1 MRSRM
6 IIILLGCCLSQ
17 WAMAESRLHIA
28 WPEHWEIRAPVTQGS
43 ALRLQARQQKEGAT
57 LQLLDITA
65 VNTREASRPVNVGSI
80 RILAERLRDA
90 TLPTAV
96 ESSIELTPFESASGF
111 YFVATD
117 RNHRVGA
124 VDDYRQLIE
133 GVMLRA
139 GYLINFTLL
148 TNDASAPE
156 SREILHVLDEL
167 TID

>member
-1 MRSRM
+1 
-6 IIILLGCCLSQ
+6 
-17 WAMAESRLHIA
+17 MAESRLHIA
-28 WPEHWEIRAPVTQGS
+28 WPEYWEIRPPVTQGS
-43 ALRLQARQQKEGAT
+43 ALRLQARQLKEGAT

-65 VNTREASRPVNVGSI
+65 VNTREASRPVDVGSI

-96 ESSIELTPFESASGF
+96 ESSIELTPFGSASGF

-117 RNHRVGA
+117 RNYRAGA

-133 GVMLRA
+133 GVMLRSE
-139 GYLINFTLL
+139 YLINFTLL
-148 TNDASAPE
+148 TNDASAAE
-156 SREILHVLDEL
+156 SREILQLLDEL